1 MQPYVELD
9 AFLGIEAVESSYHG
23 VSFQQDHTFAEH
35 GQTQG
40 CGKTGKTGPDDGDV
54 AVAVYLL
61 G

>member
-9 AFLGIEAVESSYHG
+9 AFLGIEAVEASYYG

-35 GQTQG
+35 GQTQC
-40 CGKTGKTGPDDGDV
+40 CGKTGKTGPNDGDI
-54 AVAVYLL
+54 AVAVCLF